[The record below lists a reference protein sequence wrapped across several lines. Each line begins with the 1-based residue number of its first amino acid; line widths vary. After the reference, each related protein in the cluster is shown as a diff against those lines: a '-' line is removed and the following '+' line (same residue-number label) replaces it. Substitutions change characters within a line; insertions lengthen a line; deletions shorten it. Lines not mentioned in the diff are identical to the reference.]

1 MFSWSVSMAL
11 PVHYT
16 HKDQDIGDGQPTRCV
31 FDDNADITL
40 GLDNIEERDD
50 VGMPNGLCVRN
61 IHQ

>member
-1 MFSWSVSMAL
+1 MAL